1 MLSDFDFQP
10 VGRFWIGYQPP
21 LLYLPL
27 RLTCEHQRN
36 KQAHPADIRGLS
48 QWLRLAINYKIWLV
62 IFQPSGIWLWVVHLL
77 VWWWILK
84 LAFFSKICIPARRN
98 IFNWNSCLVLLLM
111 RFPASWKLLIALP
124 AFRFCFD
131 YVRSTSTYLLLSDL
145 FYRPKLR
152 SILSKLAS
160 RQIQKIIV
168 VTADRLKKWWSCVQ
182 CFHYGHGLGGNW
194 LVSHF
199 SKEGLDA
206 CYADIWFQFANI
218 MCHMKSFSFIC
229 VICYV
234 SGSIFL

>member
-1 MLSDFDFQP
+1 M
-10 VGRFWIGYQPP
+10 P
-21 LLYLPL
+21 LLVWLQTLNTILLENLVGGSCSSCCCCYWPAPL
-27 RLTCEHQRN
+27 QLTCEHQRN

-160 RQIQKIIV
+160 GRAPWINWTLCSGCSSPNIWIAQSLSRQ
-168 VTADRLKKWWSCVQ
+168 
-182 CFHYGHGLGGNW
+182 
-194 LVSHF
+194 
-199 SKEGLDA
+199 
-206 CYADIWFQFANI
+206 
-218 MCHMKSFSFIC
+218 
-229 VICYV
+229 
-234 SGSIFL
+234 